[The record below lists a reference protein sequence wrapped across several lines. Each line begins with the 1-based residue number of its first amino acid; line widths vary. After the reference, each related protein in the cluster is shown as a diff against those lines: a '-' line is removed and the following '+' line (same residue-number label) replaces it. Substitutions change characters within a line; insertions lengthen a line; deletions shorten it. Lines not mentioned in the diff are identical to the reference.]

1 MIYLNLRSVNIME
14 DTWFNVEEFAD
25 SDEVGFIDY
34 DISTNPND
42 FNINTLYSLVDSGVI
57 RLPVFQRKYV
67 WDQKRASKLIESIV
81 MGLPIP
87 QLFFYQSDA
96 NEFLVIDGQQRL
108 LSIYFFMKQRF
119 PTDEGRKKLHEILSG
134 KESIDAKF
142 LNNDKYFKDF
152 KLKLPDIICGGVSE
166 KNKLSGLKF
175 ETLDTYKHTFEFI
188 RTIRCMI
195 IKQNSPSDDI
205 GSIFEIF
212 NRLNTGGQNL
222 SPQEIRMSMF
232 YNEFYIKLLDMNN
245 DQRWRRLLNLK
256 NADLHFKDV
265 EILLRSF
272 AMLAQYENYASPM
285 NNFLNKFSAMSK
297 KFPIETIL
305 YFEELFYAFLDCC
318 RDLDATAFASKS
330 NKFSI
335 SLFEAIFVA
344 VCHKAFADKTLPNT
358 LVNKSAIEQLKA
370 DATFIKATQDSVA
383 SRTSVQNR
391 IAKAIEFLG

>member
-1 MIYLNLRSVNIME
+1 
-14 DTWFNVEEFAD
+14 
-25 SDEVGFIDY
+25 
-34 DISTNPND
+34 
-42 FNINTLYSLVDSGVI
+42 
-57 RLPVFQRKYV
+57 
-67 WDQKRASKLIESIV
+67 
-81 MGLPIP
+81 
-87 QLFFYQSDA
+87 
-96 NEFLVIDGQQRL
+96 
-108 LSIYFFMKQRF
+108 
-119 PTDEGRKKLHEILSG
+119 
-134 KESIDAKF
+134 
-142 LNNDKYFKDF
+142 
-152 KLKLPDIICGGVSE
+152 
-166 KNKLSGLKF
+166 
-175 ETLDTYKHTFEFI
+175 
-188 RTIRCMI
+188 
-195 IKQNSPSDDI
+195 
-205 GSIFEIF
+205 
-212 NRLNTGGQNL
+212 
-222 SPQEIRMSMF
+222 
-232 YNEFYIKLLDMNN
+232 MNN